1 MLCFITLRQ
10 ETILSILQCVK
21 SLVQCY
27 SQRRLQLD
35 CRLVESIHPVLKKI
49 WATTLRV
56 VGIKQ
61 LTDSGFSLLTILLK
75 VYNSVNS
82 EDRNPFLPCK
92 GIRHI
97 TFWSVEYFMIS
108 HQFYLQEYG
117 NPPDPEMFGAILGSG
132 SPSRQKCR
140 GVSEI
145 CIQSDWNHFSEK
157 AMPPTVFKVL

>member
-1 MLCFITLRQ
+1 MVFGNSSNSLMLCFITLRQ

-75 VYNSVNS
+75 VYYSVS
-82 EDRNPFLPCK
+82 FED
-92 GIRHI
+92 
-97 TFWSVEYFMIS
+97 
-108 HQFYLQEYG
+108 
-117 NPPDPEMFGAILGSG
+117 
-132 SPSRQKCR
+132 
-140 GVSEI
+140 
-145 CIQSDWNHFSEK
+145 
-157 AMPPTVFKVL
+157 

>member
-1 MLCFITLRQ
+1 MVFGHSSNSLMLCFITLRQ

-27 SQRRLQLD
+27 SQQRLQLD

-75 VYNSVNS
+75 VYYSVS
-82 EDRNPFLPCK
+82 FED
-92 GIRHI
+92 
-97 TFWSVEYFMIS
+97 
-108 HQFYLQEYG
+108 
-117 NPPDPEMFGAILGSG
+117 
-132 SPSRQKCR
+132 
-140 GVSEI
+140 
-145 CIQSDWNHFSEK
+145 
-157 AMPPTVFKVL
+157 